1 MASVVETDRLVVV
14 KRWCGWINYFLRVH
28 GDFAKDLPHRW
39 LWYASLSIGVGGGD
53 PVTPIPT
60 LL

>member
-28 GDFAKDLPHRW
+28 GDFSNDVHHHW
-39 LWYASLSIGVGGGD
+39 LWYVSLSIGMGGGD
-53 PVTPIPT
+53 PMAPIPT